1 MIVCTCLTF
10 VLPESINHRKTT
22 LREYVQ
28 SEHDRL
34 EAQSIELVN
43 LKAKEQSNDAVEEKV
58 EVMPHQQ
65 SQLSSVGVWFCLL
78 LQLFHI
84 FQCSHSFRLE

>member
-1 MIVCTCLTF
+1 MIICTCLTC

-28 SEHDRL
+28 LEHDRL

-43 LKAKEQSNDAVEEKV
+43 LKAKEQSNDSMEEKV
-58 EVMPHQQ
+58 EVTTEQASQ
-65 SQLSSVGVWFCLL
+65 SPSVAV
-78 LQLFHI
+78 
-84 FQCSHSFRLE
+84 